1 MVIEELMF
9 VTTSKS
15 PYVCWTVHKLKTHVE
30 ICGKKIDVTRG
41 KKGLC
46 RTSLKLS
53 TGGEYTRL
61 HKHGCKIPAEEK
73 YQIKF
78 AYKTANIVSFKHICT
93 PSLVSIKSHFINY
106 KSFTWLIAQDL
117 RFRAGSNVPRALQV
131 RQKLLRISY
140 KLRGMNIHSQ
150 HYEAIFFRFFQTQL
164 CWTYLRFRW
173 VFFHFILSNEGTMK
187 TSSKAVLTEKF

>member
-1 MVIEELMF
+1 MRVYGYWRANVRDYFKVALCLLNCTQKHMLRF
-9 VTTSKS
+9 V
-15 PYVCWTVHKLKTHVE
+15 E
-30 ICGKKIDVTRG
+30 KKIDVTRD

-93 PSLVSIKSHFINY
+93 PSLVSVKSHFINY

-117 RFRAGSNVPRALQV
+117 RFRAGSNIPRALQV
-131 RQKLLRISY
+131 RQKLHRISY

-164 CWTYLRFRW
+164 CWTYLDSDEFSFTSYYPTRVRWKPRVKRF
-173 VFFHFILSNEGTMK
+173 
-187 TSSKAVLTEKF
+187 